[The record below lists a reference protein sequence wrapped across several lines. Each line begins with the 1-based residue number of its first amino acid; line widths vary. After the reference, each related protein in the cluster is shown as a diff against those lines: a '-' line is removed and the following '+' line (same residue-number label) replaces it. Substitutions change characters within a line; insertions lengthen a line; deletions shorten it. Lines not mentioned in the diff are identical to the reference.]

1 VNHKSKNNAMTNL
14 TPVLTLAVIF
24 GSIVMLVY
32 LNIRKKERIALI
44 EKGADASIFTT
55 KPESS
60 PSLKWGIFLTGL
72 AIGLLLG
79 NILEAYTRMRPEVAY
94 FAMIFLFGGMAL
106 VGYYVIENKK
116 KQ

>member
-1 VNHKSKNNAMTNL
+1 MLDL
-14 TPVLTLAVIF
+14 TPVLVLGVIF

-32 LNIRKKERIALI
+32 LNIRKKERMSLI
-44 EKGADASIFTT
+44 EKGADASIFAT

-79 NILEAYTRMRPEVAY
+79 NLLEAYTSMRPEVAY
-94 FAMIFLFGGMAL
+94 FSMIFLFGGLGL
-106 VGYYVIENKK
+106 VIYYGIEKK
-116 KQ
+116 KKPE

>member
-1 VNHKSKNNAMTNL
+1 MLDL
-14 TPVLTLAVIF
+14 TPVLVLGVIF

-32 LNIRKKERIALI
+32 LNIRKKERMSLI
-44 EKGADASIFTT
+44 EKGADASIFAT

-79 NILEAYTRMRPEVAY
+79 NLLEAYTSMRPEVAY
-94 FAMIFLFGGMAL
+94 FSMIFLFGGLGL
-106 VGYYVIENKK
+106 VIYYGIEKRKNPE
-116 KQ
+116 